1 MCLCVEAACS
11 CVSVC
16 AEGALKVCVRVC
28 LCVCLV
34 EIHVGAVSSQTKLDS
49 VNQGLVPTRPM

>member
-16 AEGALKVCVRVC
+16 AEGALKVRVRVC
-28 LCVCLV
+28 LCGCLV
-34 EIHVGAVSSQTKLDS
+34 QIHVGAVSSQTKLDS
-49 VNQGLVPTRPM
+49 VKQGLVPTRPL